1 MNRKHLIVAALAA
14 LPATAIAE
22 TGAQYQCTAGEL
34 VRRVEIMYETGM
46 TLPCEVH
53 YHKDTE
59 APGESQ
65 VLWRAM
71 NEQGYC
77 ERKTTEFIEMLE
89 SSGWSC
95 DESGAQAPAAAP
107 EPAAAPAP
115 VEAAEP
121 VDPPELIEDVDDSA
135 ALDPVPPDESED

>member
-1 MNRKHLIVAALAA
+1 MPAA
-14 LPATAIAE
+14 AIAE
-22 TGAQYQCTAGEL
+22 TGAQYECKVGDL

-53 YHKDTE
+53 YFKDTE

-77 ERKTTEFIEMLE
+77 EAKVEGFIEKLE
-89 SSGWSC
+89 SSGWTC
-95 DESGAQAPAAAP
+95 TGNGAPEPAAAP
-107 EPAAAPAP
+107 EPAEAPHAVEEAEA
-115 VEAAEP
+115 VEAP
-121 VDPPELIEDVDDSA
+121 LVPDVPDEA
-135 ALDPVPPDESED
+135 ASNDPVPPDQSPD

>member
-1 MNRKHLIVAALAA
+1 MLEKRLLIAAIAA
-14 LPATAIAE
+14 LPATVIAE
-22 TGAQYQCTAGEL
+22 TGAQYQCTVGEL

-53 YHKDTE
+53 YFKDTE

-77 ERKTTEFIEMLE
+77 ENQASAFIEKLQSAGWTCTGE
-89 SSGWSC
+89 S
-95 DESGAQAPAAAP
+95 APAPAA

-115 VEAAEP
+115 AEAVE
-121 VDPPELIEDVDDSA
+121 PPDTMIEDVDDSA
-135 ALDPVPPDESED
+135 ELDPVPPDESED